1 MKKMRKTD
9 LAKLVKE
16 VSPVERTV
24 SYGFDDGQEINV
36 KIKPNMGIIE
46 MTSIIDSVVSVVFVG
61 DSYHPYLKDVLFWYF
76 ILKTVTDLPIGELFA
91 NDENGTHLDADVLNT
106 VYVLIGNTNIC
117 DDVADTIGGNA
128 FWRFSDYL
136 ESAIEFKKTELVQSK
151 SSFDRFMNSL
161 TSLTD
166 SLEEVAEKMKDVNV
180 DEIKSVVGKIGSIDQ
195 NKIIDFMTAKLAK
208 EEK

>member
-24 SYGFDDGQEINV
+24 SYGFGDGQEINV
-36 KIKPNMGIIE
+36 KIKPNMGIVE

-76 ILKTVTDLPIGELFA
+76 ILKTVTDLPLGELFA

-106 VYVLIGNTNIC
+106 VDVLIGNTNIC
-117 DDVADTIGGNA
+117 DDVADTIGDRG
-128 FWRFSDYL
+128 FWRFSAYL